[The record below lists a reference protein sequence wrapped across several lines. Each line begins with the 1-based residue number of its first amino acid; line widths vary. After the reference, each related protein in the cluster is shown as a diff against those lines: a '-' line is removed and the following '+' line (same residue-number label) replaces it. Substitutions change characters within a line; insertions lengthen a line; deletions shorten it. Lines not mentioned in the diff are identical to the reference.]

1 MDHLLVVFIEL
12 VRSSTSS
19 DTVGERKIVF
29 LFSGPNMKDEVFF
42 ALTMFLFIFP
52 AILVKEKL

>member
-1 MDHLLVVFIEL
+1 M
-12 VRSSTSS
+12 SS

-29 LFSGPNMKDEVFF
+29 LFSGPNMKDEFFF